1 MALPFE
7 ICGWLCSFETAI
19 CLTQKYQSKI
29 LHIYT
34 MDDSKSSSK
43 IYTVHIKE
51 LMAAWMAAITFM
63 KLRNLVLTE
72 KRLDAT
78 VPRIKHKNF

>member
-1 MALPFE
+1 MALPFK
-7 ICGWLCSFETAI
+7 ICGCVCSSETAI
-19 CLTQKYQSKI
+19 SLTQKYQSKI

-34 MDDSKSSSK
+34 MDDSTSSSK
-43 IYTVHIKE
+43 IHTVHIKDW
-51 LMAAWMAAITFM
+51 MAAWMAAITFV

-72 KRLDAT
+72 KRIGAT

>member
-1 MALPFE
+1 
-7 ICGWLCSFETAI
+7 
-19 CLTQKYQSKI
+19 
-29 LHIYT
+29 

-43 IYTVHIKE
+43 IHTVHIKE
-51 LMAAWMAAITFM
+51 WMAAWMAAITFM